1 MVFLFCLSKLNF
13 IKPSEFESTVRHI
26 FYEYIR
32 FIREVQLL
40 YNLEPAGS
48 HGVWGL
54 DDYHFIPF
62 LLGGAE
68 LDGFMVRTTDNPG
81 WADQQVP

>member
-1 MVFLFCLSKLNF
+1 MAFVVFLFCLSKLNY
-13 IKPSEFESTVRHI
+13 IQPSEFEFAVRHI

-32 FIREVQLL
+32 FIREIQFL

-62 LLGGAE
+62 LLGSAE
-68 LDGFMVRTTDNPG
+68 LEGFIFRNTDI
-81 WADQQVP
+81 QRYK

>member
-1 MVFLFCLSKLNF
+1 MAFVVFLFSLSKLNY
-13 IKPSEFESTVRHI
+13 ITPQEFEYTVRHI
-26 FYEYIR
+26 FYEYI
-32 FIREVQLL
+32 FIIREIQIL

-62 LLGGAE
+62 LLGSAE
-68 LDGFMVRTTDNPG
+68 LDGFMFRETDIKRLN
-81 WADQQVP
+81 